1 MRSLTIFVLFV
12 TLSLTASGI
21 AWPVPPLHNS
31 STTQLVPLANWQRQ
45 FKIIEGKDLGNVV
58 PLISQADL
66 SNAKRW
72 KLIFGDYAGIYLVQ
86 EAAGAVAIERLDLF
100 KSRNSIIYEPALP
113 IVPSDINSANV
124 VRRETGYKMFNL
136 DTGKLRR
143 TGRVTH
149 LLKPASVSQFETPA
163 GRLDGYYIPIDHL
176 MEMEYHSQLHL
187 SLGLG
192 YRLDE
197 GPIYG
202 SARYSVTKLGVFTA
216 TKSAGAALLSN

>member
-86 EAAGAVAIERLDLF
+86 GAAGEVAIERLDLF